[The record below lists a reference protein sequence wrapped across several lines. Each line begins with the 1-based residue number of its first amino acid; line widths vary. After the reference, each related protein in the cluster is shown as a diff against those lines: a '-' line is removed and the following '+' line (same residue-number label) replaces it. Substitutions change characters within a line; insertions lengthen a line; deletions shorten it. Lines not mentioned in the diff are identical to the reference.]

1 MRQTMKINKY
11 IMVILH
17 VALQGYSLPVEKS
30 PEKSFKSG
38 QVIFGA
44 NRISRPDTARGDNR
58 MVKMKGHNLKVNLN
72 LKRLRRDS
80 FPKISMSKYHKII
93 CSAVAFGD
101 LLFWILH
108 RFDLDATALL
118 SDKYFSLRSWQK
130 RQNLFDFLIRIFL
143 YPVGH
148 GNLFHFLGELRLG
161 INVTEVVVHIG
172 FSRMFQQET

>member
-1 MRQTMKINKY
+1 MKINNF
-11 IMVILH
+11 IIVILL

-44 NRISRPDTARGDNR
+44 NRISRPDTARGDNI
-58 MVKMKGHNLKVNLN
+58 MVKMKGRNLRLSLN

-80 FPKISMSKYHKII
+80 FPKISMSKYYKII

-118 SDKYFSLRSWQK
+118 SDEYFSLRSWQK

-161 INVTEVVVHIG
+161 IDLTEVVVHIRV
-172 FSRMFQQET
+172 SRMLQQET